1 MRVFQDQRDVT
12 VQEII
17 NLPLSNLRLLLTTI
31 CGEMAELRQTN
42 SANTFLSIFWEFF
55 DADMIII
62 SLPPHHTNFLS
73 ADVSDSALVH
83 ITTYS
88 V

>member
-1 MRVFQDQRDVT
+1 MRVFQDQRDVA

-55 DADMIII
+55 DADMII